1 MPPLQPAPDRRHD
14 TTQIRVR
21 GRERARDARRM
32 AIEFLRHRRE
42 LNELDLALIDREGEA
57 DTED

>member
-1 MPPLQPAPDRRHD
+1 MPSRHPAPDRRND
-14 TTQIRVR
+14 TTEIRAR

-42 LNELDLALIDREGEA
+42 LNELDLAFIDRQGEA
-57 DTED
+57 DPED